1 MYETYTEF
9 QLVSASHI
17 CVMRKETTKWVW
29 YGAVATIFEYSHTS
43 GLRRITLNLLNGDA
57 VHIEAAAEKLE
68 EIIDRWLSYS
78 GGTKC

>member
-1 MYETYTEF
+1 
-9 QLVSASHI
+9 
-17 CVMRKETTKWVW
+17 MRKETTKWVW